1 MNPNGVSLEQLLSA
15 LARKGIPLQFEM
27 GTFVVL
33 EATEKVVG
41 LRASDRKQRQ
51 PVRVTPGAVW
61 LSDEGELALGDVA
74 PAGSE
79 QEACSALIEL
89 LGALLVRSAPGVP
102 SMLLELVEQ
111 GPSDGEWSL
120 RRLRDD
126 LEASL
131 LPLNRGANRRVLS
144 RLLREV
150 RRDVDRGGS
159 APAPDMRSV
168 DRALDDLLGLEPGE
182 LPPTPRPTPAA
193 TASPRSTPAA
203 TASPRPAPAATAK
216 PRSSSSA
223 LGSAAKTAQLLPDD
237 GDTDAIDATSLAQT
251 VRPGARVPLV
261 GQLAPIPS
269 LREAGGAPREPA
281 RMQPDRP
288 PAREP
293 ERADPTPPTIRR
305 PRANAREPITLSG
318 ESSPAYNDERGP
330 RSGLDEFDKLAG
342 EGRGGAKIALA
353 FAAAAIGLV
362 AAYLVI
368 GRDSAQHALGIEQPA
383 QAVSPAPQPA
393 GAAQATAKR
402 YGTLRVRSTP
412 DRAQVLMLVGT
423 GPALIKDLPVGV
435 AHEFVAM
442 ADGLAPAR
450 GLVPAGASWPAEE
463 GSPRYELAVQLND
476 APAGGF
482 ELGAS
487 RITAPGAP
495 TGALGKVRVVTS
507 PPGARVYQLIGFTP
521 DVSVENLPVDAP
533 VELLIY
539 APGYA
544 LQRAS
549 IGAGDWRAD
558 GAGLVATVDVKLNK
572 KGR

>member
-1 MNPNGVSLEQLLSA
+1 VNPNGVSLEQLLSA

-79 QEACSALIEL
+79 QEACAALIEL

-102 SMLLELVEQ
+102 PMLLELVEQ

-131 LPLNRGANRRVLS
+131 LPLNRGATRRVLS

-159 APAPDMRSV
+159 APAPDVRSV

-193 TASPRSTPAA
+193 TAAPRSTPAA
-203 TASPRPAPAATAK
+203 MAA
-216 PRSSSSA
+216 PRSSSSS
-223 LGSAAKTAQLLPDD
+223 LSSGAKTAQLLPDD
-237 GDTDAIDATSLAQT
+237 VDGDALDATSLAQT
-251 VRPGARVPLV
+251 VRPGARVPLA
-261 GQLAPIPS
+261 GQLAPLPS
-269 LREAGGAPREPA
+269 LREATATAREPA
-281 RMQPDRP
+281 RVRAERA

-293 ERADPTPPTIRR
+293 ERADPTPPAIRK

-342 EGRGGAKIALA
+342 EGRGGTKIALA

-368 GRDSAQHALGIEQPA
+368 GRDSAQHALGIEPPA
-383 QAVSPAPQPA
+383 QAVAPAPQPA
-393 GAAQATAKR
+393 GSAQATAKR
-402 YGTLRVRSTP
+402 YGTLRVSSTP

-450 GLVPAGASWPAEE
+450 GLVPAGASWPLEE
-463 GSPRYELAVQLND
+463 GGPRYELAVQLND

-487 RITAPGAP
+487 RITARGAA

-533 VELLIY
+533 IELLIY

-558 GAGLVATVDVKLNK
+558 GGGLVATVNAKLNK